1 MAYIT
6 LSTAAALTGLSK
18 RTLWRRIADGQLHAK
33 VSADQGEHT
42 RVPLEEILPL
52 SRLNLEADDHALIRL
67 ADMGEAEAQCDLA
80 LLFLTQKQPGEAVH
94 WLTLSAKQHYPEAL
108 HQLGRCYIA
117 ANGVEADEAKGIE
130 HIARAAAL
138 GHVTAKHM
146 AAYLLD
152 PTREALSPAALES
165 RLDMVEKQVV
175 FGVLREMAHPA

>member
-1 MAYIT
+1 MTYIT
-6 LSTAAALTGLSK
+6 LGMAVALTGLSK
-18 RTLWRRIADGQLHAK
+18 RTLWRRIADGQLH
-33 VSADQGEHT
+33 VQGNADQGEHA
-42 RVPLEEILPL
+42 RVPLEEILSL
-52 SRLNLEADDHALIRL
+52 SRLSLEADDQALIML

-117 ANGVEADEAKGIE
+117 GNGVEADETKGVE
-130 HIARAAAL
+130 LIARAAAL
-138 GHVTAKHM
+138 GHGTAKHM

-165 RLDMVEKQVV
+165 RLDMIERNVV
-175 FGVLREMAHPA
+175 VGMLRETAHPA